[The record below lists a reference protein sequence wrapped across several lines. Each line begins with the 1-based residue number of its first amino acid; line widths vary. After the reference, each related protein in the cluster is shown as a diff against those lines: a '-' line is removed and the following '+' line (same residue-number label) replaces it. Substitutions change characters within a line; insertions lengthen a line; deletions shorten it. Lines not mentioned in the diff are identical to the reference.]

1 MKWFNY
7 LGFSVVFGS
16 YLALTYTFLKAYFH
30 PSKQILVNIN
40 AYGEATSEFILLI
53 VSIPAVIYFVIK
65 YIKNL
70 LEGDEL

>member
-16 YLALTYTFLKAYFH
+16 YLALSYTFLLAYFH
-30 PSKQILVNIN
+30 PSKQVLVNIN
-40 AYGEATSEFILLI
+40 TYGEATSEFILLV

-65 YIKNL
+65 YIKTL
-70 LEGDEL
+70 TKGDTK